1 MKKPSDVLRKTIILG
16 LGNLDEQESTE
27 VIFEQFHSEREEI
40 QIAVLDALQTSTR
53 YESIQFLANIMMARE
68 RSQTLEGPNER
79 RQDDCCVV
87 WPSCHPIFA
96 QWPNR

>member
-1 MKKPSDVLRKTIILG
+1 MNRKARK
-16 LGNLDEQESTE
+16 SF
-27 VIFEQFHSEREEI
+27 FEQFHSEREEI

-68 RSQTLEGPNER
+68 RSQTLRVRMNAAKMIAALYGR
-79 RQDDCCVV
+79 RAI
-87 WPSCHPIFA
+87 PFA